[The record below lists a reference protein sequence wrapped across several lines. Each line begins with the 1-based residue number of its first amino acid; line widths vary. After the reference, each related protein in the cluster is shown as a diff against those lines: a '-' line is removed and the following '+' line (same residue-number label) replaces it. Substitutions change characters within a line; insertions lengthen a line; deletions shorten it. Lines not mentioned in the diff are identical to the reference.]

1 MGLLSKKP
9 KNRFIAIIS
18 KLDEKTPLKN
28 EIVYCSENNSLVS
41 AKAFLL
47 SYIDYRIPNRPYFE
61 SDGKVREGKDAEK
74 AMAEALSPSNTVRT
88 KKELDK
94 CYENFTSVQFSFG
107 TMDEHMYRTVYGVRI
122 VRSNDE

>member
-18 KLDEKTPLKN
+18 KLDEKIPLKK
-28 EIVYCSENNSLVS
+28 EIIYCSEKSSLIS

-61 SDGKVREGKDAEK
+61 SDGKVCEGKDAYK
-74 AMAEALSPSNTVRT
+74 AMSEALIPSNTVIT
-88 KKELDK
+88 KKELDQY
-94 CYENFTSVQFSFG
+94 YENFTSVQFSFW

>member
-61 SDGKVREGKDAEK
+61 SDGKVREGNDAYK
-74 AMAEALSPSNTVRT
+74 AMSEALIPSNTVIT
-88 KKELDK
+88 KKELDQY
-94 CYENFTSVQFSFG
+94 YENFTSVQFSFW

>member
-1 MGLLSKKP
+1 MGLLSKKH

-18 KLDEKTPLKN
+18 KLDEKIPLKN

-41 AKAFLL
+41 AKEFLL

-61 SDGKVREGKDAEK
+61 SDGKVREGKDAYK
-74 AMAEALSPSNTVRT
+74 AMSEALIPSNTVIT
-88 KKELDK
+88 KKELDQ
-94 CYENFTSVQFSFG
+94 YYDNFTSVQFSFW

>member
-61 SDGKVREGKDAEK
+61 SDGTVREGEDAYK
-74 AMAEALSPSNTVRT
+74 AMSEALIPSNTVIT
-88 KKELDK
+88 KKELDQY
-94 CYENFTSVQFSFG
+94 YENFTSVQFSFW

>member
-1 MGLLSKKP
+1 MGWFSKKP

-28 EIVYCSENNSLVS
+28 EIVYCSEKTSLIS

-47 SYIDYRIPNRPYFE
+47 SYIEYRIPNRPYFE
-61 SDGKVREGKDAEK
+61 LDGKVREGKDAYN
-74 AMAEALSPSNTVRT
+74 AMSEAIITSNTVIT
-88 KKELDK
+88 KKELGQY
-94 CYENFTSVQFSFG
+94 YENFTSVQFSFW